1 MSLRA
6 NPPANCDAQIHIVH
20 YVWGFHTGG
29 LENGIVNLINALPQQ
44 QYRHSIICQ
53 KGHDPH
59 FFARIKQTNTKIYHL
74 DKQDGLDVGLFWRL
88 FKLLRQLKPDVFHS
102 RNLSTM
108 EGQICAALLQIPL
121 RIHGEHGWDTN
132 DLAGTNRKYQRLRRL
147 LKPLVHRFVALSSE
161 AESYLTEKIGVPAER
176 IHRICN
182 GVDLTRF
189 TQQKTSPEQPE
200 QASPIQCSADDMV
213 FGTVGRMAVV
223 KNQQLLLEAFLLL
236 WQQYPAWQTRLKLLL
251 VGDGSERAALERR
264 ADNAGIAKAV
274 LFAGNRSDV
283 PALMAQMDIFVLPS
297 LAEGISNTI
306 LEAMAAGLPV
316 IASKVGGNPEL
327 LLPSHQNSHLFDS
340 NNAAQLCFA
349 MSQYLLDPEKQRIDS
364 ELVKKHCQINFSL
377 DTMVAKYHHLYQS
390 VRKKELS

>member
-1 MSLRA
+1 MNDKS
-6 NPPANCDAQIHIVH
+6 AQTQDLIHVVH

-29 LENGIVNLINALPQQ
+29 LENGIVNLINTLPKQ

-53 KGHDPH
+53 KGHDPV
-59 FFARIKQTNTKIYHL
+59 FFARITQGNTQIYHL
-74 DKQDGLDVGLFWRL
+74 DKKDGLDLALFWRL

-108 EGQICAALLQIPL
+108 EGQLCAALLQIPL

-132 DLAGTNRKYQRLRRL
+132 DLAGSNVKYQKLRRY
-147 LKPLVHRFVALSSE
+147 LKPLVHQFVALSSE
-161 AESYLTEKIGVPAER
+161 AEIYLRDKIGVQPKQ

-182 GVDLTRF
+182 GVDLSRF
-189 TQQKTSPEQPE
+189 SQPSASSVPPEPALTKQL
-200 QASPIQCSADDMV
+200 IADDLV

-223 KNQQLLLEAFLLL
+223 KNQQLLLNAFVLL
-236 WQQYPAWQTRLKLLL
+236 WQQYPSWQAKLKLLL
-251 VGDGSERAALERR
+251 VGDGSERALLERS
-264 ADNAGIAKAV
+264 AEAAGVASAV
-274 LFAGNRSDV
+274 VFAGNRSDIPV
-283 PALMAQMDIFVLPS
+283 LMAQMDIFVLPS

-316 IASKVGGNPEL
+316 IASRVGGNPEL
-327 LLPSHQNSHLFDS
+327 ILPAHQATHLFDS
-340 NNAAQLCFA
+340 NNPAQLCLA
-349 MSQYLLDPEKQRIDS
+349 MAQYLLEPTKQAVDS

-377 DTMVAKYHHLYQS
+377 DTMVAKYHQLYQS